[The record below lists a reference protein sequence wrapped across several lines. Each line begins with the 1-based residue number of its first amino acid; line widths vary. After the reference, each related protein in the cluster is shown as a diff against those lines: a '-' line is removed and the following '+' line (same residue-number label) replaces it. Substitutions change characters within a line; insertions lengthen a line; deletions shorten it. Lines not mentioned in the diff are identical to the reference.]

1 MINTFKFLLLSFI
14 LLAKTFFCRR
24 QASLI
29 NLLIR
34 FLSTAFLK
42 CFLLTLKAVCST
54 EAPASV
60 YFAVVCKGLE
70 AGASRYN
77 TRSGKVANDLPSLN
91 NCSMALVLLSLSL
104 LPKVYR
110 CCCCSNS
117 SKLKSPA
124 EKQDWFILA
133 GSFLRNRYLIFY
145 HHVRWKL

>member
-1 MINTFKFLLLSFI
+1 MINTFKFLLLPFI

-42 CFLLTLKAVCST
+42 CFLLTLKAVCKYP
-54 EAPASV
+54 EALREESCGPASV

-70 AGASRYN
+70 AGPRDSGWRASRYK
-77 TRSGKVANDLPSLN
+77 TRKGKAENDLPSLN

-124 EKQDWFILA
+124 EKQD
-133 GSFLRNRYLIFY
+133 
-145 HHVRWKL
+145 